1 MVDIARLQIEADSTQ
16 ARTASGDLDRL
27 SDSAGR
33 STTSLFSMRNAVRMV
48 VAALGGFTIIRTVQS
63 SIGIIAGFG
72 QSMAEVQAITR
83 ATVGEMEVMTAKAR
97 ELGATT
103 EFTASQAASAF
114 KFLGMAGFN
123 AEQSVAA
130 IPDVLNLATAASMD
144 LGRSADITSNIMS
157 AFGIAADNA
166 SRVTDV
172 LAAASSRANTNVEQL
187 GSAMAFAGPVASS
200 LGVDIGDT
208 AAAIGA
214 LSDMGIQG
222 GMAGTGLRRVMSS
235 LIKPTTDAQKALAS
249 YGITTEEVNPATVE
263 LSDIVDLLRER
274 GLDAADAFRIFGD
287 RGAPA
292 VLALIENNDKLRELS
307 NELRDVEGES
317 KRMADTMRDTLLGDA
332 RTLVSAMQELALLM
346 GERLEPAMRA
356 IVQATTE
363 VVRAIGENIDTILF
377 FVRVGGTMLGMLIAI
392 RTAQAVGI
400 AVKTAYTSALWLLSG
415 GANAAAASL
424 SRVHRAV
431 LVLGAAI
438 IGWQIGI
445 YLRDQ
450 FAIVERAGI
459 ALMGGLHRSAVWVQ
473 GQFRVLGENMRY
485 ALTNPL
491 DFAREK
497 IMDFF
502 LFMNSLGAGALRFL
516 GLEGI
521 ADSME
526 ANISRVRATTE
537 SELKAS
543 VASIRAETR
552 ASMQAIDDEYADM
565 FARVG
570 EGAEEVTKKAG
581 DMALAV
587 PEAIEQVAEFGKI
600 ATDEMDKLAD
610 AFERQFQAY
619 HRQINLGNE
628 ATEAQTL
635 AYEIQHGRLVGINAE
650 QQRRLELMAQE
661 IDAINEAAEAS
672 RRQADIDRQAQG
684 IMDQLLSEEERL
696 IQSYERR
703 RAIIEQATF
712 ETEEARTRIMEKLE
726 EDRAQRLAQM
736 EAQRLSMI
744 YQNYAQLFDSIAGL
758 TGEFYGKQSQIYRIA
773 FAAAKAFAISDSIV
787 KIQQGL
793 ANAAAIPWPQNMAA
807 MSQVAAQTAGIVSK
821 IAGQNP
827 SFEGGGFTGHG
838 SRSGGVDGRGGFPAI
853 LHPNETVVDHTKGGQ
868 KPEFNATIVNVQDES
883 MVEDYISSPSSDR
896 VFVNKMRRLGF
907 GS

>member
-48 VAALGGFTIIRTVQS
+48 VAALGGFTIIRTVQA

-172 LAAASSRANTNVEQL
+172 LAAASSRANTDVEQL

-222 GMAGTGLRRVMSS
+222 SMAGTGLRRVMSS

-249 YGITTEEVNPATVE
+249 YGITMEEVNPATVE

-332 RTLVSAMQELALLM
+332 RTLGSAMQELALLM

-356 IVQATTE
+356 IVQTATE

-392 RTAQAVGI
+392 RTAQAAGI

-415 GANAAAASL
+415 GAKAAAASL

-438 IGWQIGI
+438 IGWQIGT

-526 ANISRVRATTE
+526 TNISRVRATTE

-570 EGAEEVTKKAG
+570 EGTEEVTKKAG
-581 DMALAV
+581 DTALAV

-635 AYEIQHGRLVGINAE
+635 AYEVQHGRLVGINAE

-661 IDAINEAAEAS
+661 IDAINEVAEAS

-773 FAAAKAFAISDSIV
+773 FAASKAFAISDSIV